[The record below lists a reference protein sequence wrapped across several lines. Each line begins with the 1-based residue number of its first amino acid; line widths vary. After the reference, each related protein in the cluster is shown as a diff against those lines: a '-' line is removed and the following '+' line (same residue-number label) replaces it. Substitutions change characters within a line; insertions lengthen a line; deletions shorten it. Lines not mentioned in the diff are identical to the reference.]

1 MALAL
6 RPINGERRSA
16 AIRTETANLVTIREA
31 ARNAIATLQAIRDD
45 TNVTN
50 AEAVAY
56 IKDEARIAQGLIRF
70 VVGQLT

>member
-1 MALAL
+1 MALTL

-16 AIRTETANLVTIREA
+16 AVRQQTADLVTVREQ
-31 ARNAIATLQAIRDD
+31 ARAAIATLQAIRDD

-50 AEAVAY
+50 AEVVAY
-56 IKDEARIAQGLIRF
+56 VKDEARIAQGLIRF

>member
-1 MALAL
+1 MALTL
-6 RPINGERRSA
+6 RPINGERRSSAVRQQTADLVAVREQARA
-16 AIRTETANLVTIREA
+16 AIG
-31 ARNAIATLQAIRDD
+31 TLQAIRDD
-45 TNVTN
+45 ANVTN

>member
-1 MALAL
+1 MLTL

-16 AIRTETANLVTIREA
+16 AIRQQTSDLVAIREA
-31 ARNAIATLQAIRDD
+31 ARNAIATLQVIRDD
-45 TNVTN
+45 NNVTN

-56 IKDEARIAQGLIRF
+56 IKDEARVTQGLIRF

>member
-1 MALAL
+1 MALTL
-6 RPINGERRSA
+6 RPINGERRSQA
-16 AIRTETANLVTIREA
+16 VRQQTVDLVVVREQ
-31 ARNAIATLQAIRDD
+31 ARAAIATLQAIRDD

>member
-1 MALAL
+1 MLTL

-16 AIRTETANLVTIREA
+16 AIRQQTSDLVTIREQ
-31 ARNAIATLQAIRDD
+31 ARAAIATLQTIRDD
-45 TNVTN
+45 GNVTN

-56 IKDEARIAQGLIRF
+56 IKDEARVTQGLIRF

>member
-1 MALAL
+1 MALTL

-16 AIRTETANLVTIREA
+16 VVRQQTADLVTVREQ
-31 ARNAIATLQAIRDD
+31 ARAAIATLQAIRDD

-56 IKDEARIAQGLIRF
+56 IKDEARVTQGLIRF